1 MHLVIFHYH
10 LLPGGVTG
18 VIDQM
23 AAAIS
28 RFPGSVDSLEI
39 VSGSA
44 EGIEALQERWTV
56 TVVPEIG
63 YISRRRL
70 ADYAPVPATGKNA
83 GEHGGGPIGQ
93 VAPQEVAEGAGVL
106 ADRVK
111 AILLERWGGPDTIW
125 WVHNPHLGKNPAF
138 TRALVEIVQGQR
150 GQKIVFHIHD
160 FPECGRYAN
169 MRYLHQAGIA
179 NLYPVAA
186 DLAYVTIN
194 SRDRAYLQSAGISDA
209 RYLPNPVP
217 TEPSRGPETRDPTET
232 RHRIWNHFGRD
243 FPRFA
248 PDQTLLLYPV
258 RTIRRKNVF
267 EAALITTLLD
277 RPTSL
282 IVTLPGVSQPEK
294 KYSQMVQH
302 AFLDGTI
309 PGMWG
314 IGPSLSDAGVTFDDL
329 QGAADGVISSSV
341 QEGFGYQFIAPLL
354 LGKPLIARRLD
365 VVADVEPLYD
375 GWPHAFYDQLRVPA
389 TSPSLSGPQAL
400 LRFRYTERIDRL
412 GATLPG
418 EVTAELYRTAE
429 AMLAAP
435 AIDFSFLLPHMQYAY
450 LKDMAANP
458 GFFQEVW
465 SLNTDLLRRIEGDLN
480 AADPDPAEG
489 ARLVEER
496 FGLRHFARRV
506 DEIIAGLIAPGTAPP
521 LESGGS
527 RAAGD
532 PSGRTPGDAP
542 GDYLLRA
549 FATLDYQRLLYE

>member
-1 MHLVIFHYH
+1 MHLVVFHYH

-23 AAAIS
+23 ATAVSQFGTA
-28 RFPGSVDSLEI
+28 VDSLE
-39 VSGSA
+39 VVAGSA
-44 EGIEALQERWTV
+44 EGIESLEERWKV

-63 YISRRRL
+63 YMSRRRL
-70 ADYAPVPATGKNA
+70 AEYAPVQSPEEEPA
-83 GEHGGGPIGQ
+83 HRSVGPIGQ
-93 VAPQEVAEGAGVL
+93 VSPGDVAEGAGIL
-106 ADRVK
+106 AERIK
-111 AILLERWGGPDTIW
+111 AILLGRWGGPDTIW

-138 TRALVEIVQGQR
+138 TRALTEIVQGGPRQR
-150 GQKIVFHIHD
+150 IVFHIHD
-160 FPECGRYAN
+160 FPECGRYSN
-169 MRYLHQAGIA
+169 LRYLHQAGIDD
-179 NLYPVAA
+179 LYPTAA

-194 SRDRAYLQSAGISDA
+194 SRDRDHLRSAGIA
-209 RYLPNPVP
+209 GVRYLPNPVP
-217 TEPSRGPETRDPTET
+217 TESPNAPEARDPIET

-248 PDQTLLLYPV
+248 PEDALLLYPV

-267 EAALITTLLD
+267 EAALITSLLD
-277 RPTSL
+277 RPASL

-294 KYSQMVQH
+294 KFSQMVQH

-314 IGPSLSDAGVTFDDL
+314 IGKTLSDAGVTFDDL
-329 QGAADGVISSSV
+329 QGAADAVISSSV

-365 VVADVEPLYD
+365 VIADVEPLYD

-412 GATLPG
+412 AATLPA
-418 EVTAELYRTAE
+418 EVTAELYRTAD
-429 AMLAAP
+429 AMLGAP

-450 LKDMAANP
+450 LKDMASHP
-458 GFFQEVW
+458 SFFQEVR
-465 SLNTDLLRRIEGDLN
+465 SLNADLLRRIEGDLD
-480 AADPDPAEG
+480 APDPLRADG
-489 ARLVEER
+489 ARLVEDR
-496 FGLRHFARRV
+496 FGLRHFAARV
-506 DEIIAGLIAPGTAPP
+506 DEIIGELLSSGTPRAGEGKENPVG
-521 LESGGS
+521 
-527 RAAGD
+527 
-532 PSGRTPGDAP
+532 GDAFRGQP
-542 GDYLLRA
+542 GDYLLRV